1 MLHARELAFGAG
13 GIRVAEIVGD
23 YETKNGI
30 AEKLERLIVQF
41 TSLEFVTRGNFLVSP
56 RTMSDGPFEQSTILK
71 VVRENRFEEIQVGSR
86 FGIFQSALDYNKRR
100 KLVEKCDLLPALGG

>member
-1 MLHARELAFGAG
+1 
-13 GIRVAEIVGD
+13 
-23 YETKNGI
+23 
-30 AEKLERLIVQF
+30 
-41 TSLEFVTRGNFLVSP
+41 
-56 RTMSDGPFEQSTILK
+56 MSDGPFEQSTILK